1 MAELERRAAGGS
13 AATAPATTNTTIQN
27 AQGLDIEG
35 LPAMLGRLGDNV
47 MTLVD
52 AKLGLAKVELKE
64 EAAAYGSKIAMIAVG
79 GVLAAIGFALLNVAI
94 AFFMARLFFYSFTPP
109 ISYALGFVVTGVLY
123 LVIGGILVVVMKN
136 RLTAL
141 NPAPERT
148 IEELRKDKQWLKKEL

>member
-13 AATAPATTNTTIQN
+13 AATAPAAAPPLAQN
-27 AQGLDIEG
+27 AQSLDIEG

-109 ISYALGFVVTGVLY
+109 ISYALGFVVTGIIY
-123 LVIGGILVVVMKN
+123 LVIGAILVVMMKN
-136 RLTAL
+136 RLAAL

-148 IEELRKDKQWLKKEL
+148 IEEFRKDKQWLKKEL

>member
-1 MAELERRAAGGS
+1 MAELERRAAT
-13 AATAPATTNTTIQN
+13 AAAPAQASQNTQQT
-27 AQGLDIEG
+27 DIEG
-35 LPAMLGRLGDNV
+35 LPAMIGRLGDHV

-52 AKLGLAKVELKE
+52 AKLGLVKVELKE
-64 EAAAYGSKIAMIAVG
+64 EAAAYGANIAMMAVG

-123 LVIGGILVVVMKN
+123 LVIGGILVVSKKN
-136 RLTAL
+136 RLAAL

-148 IEELRKDKQWLKKEL
+148 IEELRKDKQWLKKEI

>member
-1 MAELERRAAGGS
+1 MAELERRAAGGA
-13 AATAPATTNTTIQN
+13 AATAPATTAQN

-79 GVLAAIGFALLNVAI
+79 GALAAIGFALLNVAI

-136 RLTAL
+136 RLAAL
-141 NPAPERT
+141 SPAPERT
-148 IEELRKDKQWLKKEL
+148 IEEFRKDKQWLKNEL

>member
-1 MAELERRAAGGS
+1 MAELERRAT
-13 AATAPATTNTTIQN
+13 AAAPAQT
-27 AQGLDIEG
+27 AQQADIEG
-35 LPAMLGRLGDNV
+35 LPAMLGRLSDQV

-52 AKLGLAKVELKE
+52 AKIGLVKVELKE
-64 EAAAYGSKIAMIAVG
+64 EAAAYGSNIAMIAVG
-79 GVLAAIGFALLNVAI
+79 GVLAAIGFALLNVAV

-136 RLTAL
+136 RLAAI

-148 IEELRKDKQWLKKEL
+148 IEEFRKDKQWLKKEL

>member
-1 MAELERRAAGGS
+1 MAELERRAAGGA
-13 AATAPATTNTTIQN
+13 AATAPATNAVQN

-64 EAAAYGSKIAMIAVG
+64 EAAAYGIKIAFMAVG
-79 GVLAAIGFALLNVAI
+79 GMLAAIGFALLNVAI
-94 AFFMARLFFYSFTPP
+94 ALFMARLFFYSFTPP

-123 LVIGGILVVVMKN
+123 LVIGGILVVMMKN
-136 RLTAL
+136 RLAAL

-148 IEELRKDKQWLKKEL
+148 IEEFRKDKQWLKNEL

>member
-1 MAELERRAAGGS
+1 MAELERRAAGGA
-13 AATAPATTNTTIQN
+13 AATAPATTALN
-27 AQGLDIEG
+27 AQSLDIEG

-64 EAAAYGSKIAMIAVG
+64 EAAAYGSRIAMIAVG
-79 GVLAAIGFALLNVAI
+79 GALAAIGFALLNVAV

-136 RLTAL
+136 RLAAL
-141 NPAPERT
+141 SPAPERT
-148 IEELRKDKQWLKKEL
+148 IEEFRKDKQWLKNEL

>member
-1 MAELERRAAGGS
+1 MAELERRATAAAPAQ
-13 AATAPATTNTTIQN
+13 AATPTNMQPA
-27 AQGLDIEG
+27 DIEG
-35 LPAMLGRLGDNV
+35 LPAMIGRLGDHV

-52 AKLGLAKVELKE
+52 AKLGLVKVELKE
-64 EAAAYGSKIAMIAVG
+64 EAAAYGSNIALMAVG
-79 GVLAAIGFALLNVAI
+79 GVLAAIGFALLNVAV

-136 RLTAL
+136 RLAAL

>member
-1 MAELERRAAGGS
+1 MAELERRAAGGA
-13 AATAPATTNTTIQN
+13 AATAPATNTPSAQN
-27 AQGLDIEG
+27 AQSLDIEG
-35 LPAMLGRLGDNV
+35 LPAMLGRLGENV

-79 GVLAAIGFALLNVAI
+79 GVLAAIGFTLLNVAI

-136 RLTAL
+136 RLAAL

-148 IEELRKDKQWLKKEL
+148 IEEFRKDKQWLKKEL

>member
-1 MAELERRAAGGS
+1 MADLERRAT
-13 AATAPATTNTTIQN
+13 ATAAAPAQQSAQN
-27 AQGLDIEG
+27 APPAEIDG
-35 LPAMLGRLGDNV
+35 LPAMLGRVGDNV

-52 AKLGLAKVELKE
+52 AKLGLAKIEFKE

-79 GVLAAIGFALLNVAI
+79 GALAAIGFALLNVAI

-136 RLTAL
+136 RLAAL

>member
-1 MAELERRAAGGS
+1 MAELERRAT
-13 AATAPATTNTTIQN
+13 AAAPAT
-27 AQGLDIEG
+27 AQQADIEG
-35 LPAMLGRLGDNV
+35 LPAMLGRLSDQV

-52 AKLGLAKVELKE
+52 AKIGLVKVELKE
-64 EAAAYGSKIAMIAVG
+64 EAGAYGSKVAMIAVG

-123 LVIGGILVVVMKN
+123 LVIGGILVVTMKN
-136 RLTAL
+136 RLAAL

-148 IEELRKDKQWLKKEL
+148 LEEFRKDKQWLKKEL

>member
-1 MAELERRAAGGS
+1 MAELERRAT
-13 AATAPATTNTTIQN
+13 AAAPAQAAQQN
-27 AQGLDIEG
+27 AQALDIEG

-52 AKLGLAKVELKE
+52 AKIGLAKVELKE

-79 GVLAAIGFALLNVAI
+79 GALAAIGFALLNVAV

-123 LVIGGILVVVMKN
+123 LVIGAILVVVMKN
-136 RLTAL
+136 RLAAI

-148 IEELRKDKQWLKKEL
+148 IEELRKDKQWLKK

>member
-1 MAELERRAAGGS
+1 MAELERRAAGG
-13 AATAPATTNTTIQN
+13 AAPAPATTMAQNT

-79 GVLAAIGFALLNVAI
+79 GALAAIGFALLNVAI

-136 RLTAL
+136 RLAAI

-148 IEELRKDKQWLKKEL
+148 IEEFRKDKQWLKKEL

>member
-1 MAELERRAAGGS
+1 MAELERRAT
-13 AATAPATTNTTIQN
+13 AAAPATAQNTQ
-27 AQGLDIEG
+27 QEIEG
-35 LPAMLGRLGDNV
+35 LPAMVGRLGDQV

-52 AKLGLAKVELKE
+52 AKLGLVKVELKE
-64 EAAAYGSKIAMIAVG
+64 EAAAYGSNIAMIAVG
-79 GVLAAIGFALLNVAI
+79 GMVAAIGFALLNVAI

-136 RLTAL
+136 RLAAI

-148 IEELRKDKQWLKKEL
+148 IEEFRKDKQWLKKEL

>member
-1 MAELERRAAGGS
+1 MAELERRAAGG
-13 AATAPATTNTTIQN
+13 AATAPATTTTQN

-64 EAAAYGSKIAMIAVG
+64 EAAAYGSKIAMIAAG
-79 GVLAAIGFALLNVAI
+79 GALAAIGFALLNVAI

-136 RLTAL
+136 RLAAI

-148 IEELRKDKQWLKKEL
+148 IEEFRKDKQWLKKEL

>member
-1 MAELERRAAGGS
+1 MAELERRAGGGS
-13 AATAPATTNTTIQN
+13 AAAAPATTAGQN

-79 GVLAAIGFALLNVAI
+79 GVLAAIGFALLNVAV

-123 LVIGGILVVVMKN
+123 LIIGGILVVMMKN
-136 RLTAL
+136 RLAAL

-148 IEELRKDKQWLKKEL
+148 IEEFRKDKQWLKKEL